1 MRVPKQISIE
11 DVEHL
16 GDGEYVVHWLW
27 IESGFPTASLVST
40 EFEPR
45 DPSVGY
51 FESYYYGSG
60 DDVPKEVEE
69 AAAEAESL
77 RQVDLYDDAQE
88 SRYDRENDR

>member
-1 MRVPKQISIE
+1 MKKREISIE

-16 GDGEYVVHWLW
+16 GDGEYVVHWIWLD
-27 IESGFPTASLVST
+27 SNFPTTSYVST

-51 FESYYYGSG
+51 FESYYFGTG
-60 DDVPKEVEE
+60 DCPKEVEE